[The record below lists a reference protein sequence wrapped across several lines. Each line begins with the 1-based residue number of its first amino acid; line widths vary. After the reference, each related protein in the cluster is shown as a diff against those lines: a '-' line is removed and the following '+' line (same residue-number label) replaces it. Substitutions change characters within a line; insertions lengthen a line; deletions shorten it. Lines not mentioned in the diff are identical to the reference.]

1 MATNGELTEQREQSH
16 MMMRIGQAFKIGH
29 GHRRRKSV
37 DLDLLQSTGQVYSV
51 QNGVCNEA
59 VQNKEEDVAKYLLIL
74 LTGRRTPRKRILRRK
89 DGRKD
94 KVAGPMWC
102 ARP

>member
-1 MATNGELTEQREQSH
+1 
-16 MMMRIGQAFKIGH
+16 MMMRIGQSFKIGH
-29 GHRRRKSV
+29 GHKRGKSV
-37 DLDLLQSTGQVYSV
+37 DLDLLQSTIQVYSV

-74 LTGRRTPRKRILRRK
+74 LTGRRTPRKRILRKK